1 MWPFKIVFK
10 RQPTKQNSSP
20 VRWKRGGTRPPTVEA
35 LCICWREKASQMK
48 HALTCSLVSWGITV
62 SNAVRKR
69 KFVLSNYYSL
79 GLLTSQFWASFYLQC
94 LHFNSLL
101 PFLLLSS
108 LPSVSTLFLQDSAL
122 SQLSH
127 IFPSFRTTKGLCP
140 SFFELF
146 AFY

>member
-10 RQPTKQNSSP
+10 RQPTKQNSNP

-35 LCICWREKASQMK
+35 LHLLEGKTFSDETC
-48 HALTCSLVSWGITV
+48 TCSLVSWGISV
-62 SNAVRKR
+62 SNVVKIRKC
-69 KFVLSNYYSL
+69 VLSNYYNL
-79 GLLTSQFWASFYLQC
+79 GLLTSQLLASFYLQC

-108 LPSVSTLFLQDSAL
+108 LPSASTPFLQDSAL

-127 IFPSFRTTKGLCP
+127 RFPSFRTTKGLCP
-140 SFFELF
+140 FFFELF